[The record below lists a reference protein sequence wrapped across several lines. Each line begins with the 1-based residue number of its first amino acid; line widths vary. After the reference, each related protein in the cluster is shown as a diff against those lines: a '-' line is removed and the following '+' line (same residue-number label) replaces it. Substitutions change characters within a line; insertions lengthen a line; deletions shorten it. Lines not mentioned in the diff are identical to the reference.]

1 MEEKQHGANDVD
13 DDVLEGVLPAIA
25 GETAWLLLCC
35 SSVGNGFGDEV
46 LPGEASCGGAILS
59 S

>member
-1 MEEKQHGANDVD
+1 MEEKQHGGNDVD

-35 SSVGNGFGDEV
+35 SSVGSGFGDEV
-46 LPGEASCGGAILS
+46 LPGEAS
-59 S
+59 